1 MNSKKQEL
9 LTSRQNPRV
18 KALVRLR
25 QRSEREKTGQFLIEG
40 HREISRALKA
50 GYPISDLYSCSRL
63 HKEDVNDLASAVEAQ
78 GGKVTQVTP
87 EVFEKLSLRD
97 GPDGILAVS
106 QRPSTHLNTLK
117 FSSNPLFLVVEDIE
131 KPGNLGA
138 LMRTADATNAIVLS
152 ADPNTDFY
160 NPHVI
165 RNSQG
170 AVFSVSHA
178 AAASVDIFNF
188 LNQHN
193 VKIAAT
199 TPDAAK
205 TLWQYDLSGPMAI
218 AVGSEAN
225 GLTDEWLER
234 ADIQVGIPMLG
245 QADSLNVSV
254 SAALCLYEAIR
265 QREI

>member
-1 MNSKKQEL
+1 MDL

-40 HREISRALKA
+40 IRETSRALKA
-50 GYPISDLYSCSRL
+50 GYRISDLYFCPEQQKE
-63 HKEDVNDLASAVEAQ
+63 HKTRTELSTEIEAK
-78 GGKVTQVTP
+78 GGQLTQVSS

-106 QRPSTHLNTLK
+106 SKPANVLDNLQLGT
-117 FSSNPLFLVVEDIE
+117 NPLILVVENVE

-138 LMRTADATNAIVLS
+138 LMRTADATNAIVLA

-170 AVFSVSHA
+170 AVFSTPHA
-178 AAASVDIFNF
+178 AATSEDIFALF
-188 LNQHN
+188 KEYN
-193 VKIAAT
+193 VQVAAT
-199 TPDAAK
+199 SPDATK
-205 TLWQYDLSGPMAI
+205 TLWECDFSGPVAL
-218 AVGSEAN
+218 AVGSEAH
-225 GLTDEWLER
+225 GLTAKWLNHAAINLR
-234 ADIQVGIPMLG
+234 IPMLG

-254 SAALCLYEAIR
+254 SAALCLYEAVR
-265 QREI
+265 QRVK